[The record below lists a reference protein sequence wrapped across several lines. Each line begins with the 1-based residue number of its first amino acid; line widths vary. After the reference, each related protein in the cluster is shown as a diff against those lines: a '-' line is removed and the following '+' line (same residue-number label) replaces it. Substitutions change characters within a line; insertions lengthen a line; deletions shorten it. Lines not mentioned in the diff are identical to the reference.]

1 MAIGASRR
9 TRKTINGVLIGLGIG
24 VILVVILFPFYWML
38 ITSLKDYDQIR
49 SIRTPFMPNP
59 LSFAGYASLLV
70 TGKHPFVMWYVNSA
84 SVALIVTPITVIVS
98 ALAAYALIRLR
109 FLGAGLLA
117 SVILIVYLVPG
128 SLLFI
133 PMYQV
138 VKFFGLVGQ
147 IQALWLVYPTFS
159 IPFATWLMMGYV
171 QSLPEDL
178 EEAAMIDGASRLQ
191 TLIQVVLPLMAPALL
206 AVFLFTFTGVW
217 NEYLYA
223 FVMINRE
230 SQMTVPVGMTFMI
243 INDIFQWPDL
253 MAGAVL
259 ITVPV
264 VILFIYTQRFM
275 VEGLTA
281 GGVKGEV

>member
-1 MAIGASRR
+1 VSRR
-9 TRKTINGVLIGLGIG
+9 TRKILNKALTAVLVAGVLVL
-24 VILVVILFPFYWML
+24 ILFPFYWML
-38 ITSLKDYDQIR
+38 ITSFKDYDQIR
-49 SIRTPFMPNP
+49 SIRTPFIPNP
-59 LSFAGYASLLV
+59 FNFQGYENLLIN
-70 TGKHPFVMWYVNSA
+70 GKHPFLLWFKNSL
-84 SVALIVTPITVIVS
+84 SVAAVVTPLTVIVS

-109 FLGAGLLA
+109 FLGAGIIA

-159 IPFATWLMMGYV
+159 IPFATWLLMGYV

-178 EEAAMIDGASRLQ
+178 EQAAMIDGASRLQ
-191 TLIQVVLPLMAPALL
+191 ALWHVVLPLMAPALL
-206 AVFLFTFTGVW
+206 AIFLFTFTGVW

-223 FVMINRE
+223 FVMISSS

-253 MAGAVL
+253 MAASVL

-264 VILFIYTQRFM
+264 VILFIYTQRYM
-275 VEGLTA
+275 IEGLTA

>member
-1 MAIGASRR
+1 MSRN
-9 TRKTINGVLIGLGIG
+9 TRRIVDRALLGILIA
-24 VILVVILFPFYWML
+24 VVLVLVLFPFYWMV

-49 SIRTPFMPNP
+49 SIRSPFFPSP
-59 LSFAGYASLLV
+59 LALDGYASLLV
-70 TGKHPFVMWYVNSA
+70 TGKHPFITWYLNSL
-84 SVALIVTPITVIVS
+84 SVALIVTPITVVVS

-109 FLGAGLLA
+109 FVGAGALA

-147 IQALWLVYPTFS
+147 IQALWIVYPTFS

-178 EEAAMIDGASRLQ
+178 ELAAMIDGASRLQ
-191 TLIQVVLPLMAPALL
+191 ALIRVVLPLMAPALL

-223 FVMINRE
+223 FVLINRE

-264 VILFIYTQRFM
+264 VALFIYTQRFM

>member
-1 MAIGASRR
+1 MTVAMSRG
-9 TRKTINGVLIGLGIG
+9 TRKVVNGTFMGLLIAVVLL
-24 VILVVILFPFYWML
+24 LILFPFYWMV
-38 ITSLKDYDQIR
+38 ITSFKDYDQIR
-49 SIRTPFMPNP
+49 SIRSPFIPDP
-59 LSFAGYASLLV
+59 FSLAGYASLLV
-70 TGKHPFVMWYVNSA
+70 TGKHPFIAWYLNSA
-84 SVALIVTPITVIVS
+84 SVALVVTPITVIVS

-109 FLGAGLLA
+109 FVGAGLLA

-138 VKFFGLVGQ
+138 VKLFGLVGQ

-159 IPFATWLMMGYV
+159 IPFATWLLMGYV

-178 EEAAMIDGASRLQ
+178 EQAAMIDGASRLQ
-191 TLIQVVLPLMAPALL
+191 TLLRVVVPLMAPALL
-206 AVFLFTFTGVW
+206 AVFLFSFTGVW

-223 FVMINRE
+223 FVLINRE

-264 VILFIYTQRFM
+264 VILFIYTQRYM
-275 VEGLTA
+275 VEGLTV

>member
-1 MAIGASRR
+1 MSRR
-9 TRKTINGVLIGLGIG
+9 TRKLIGGVLMGLLIAT
-24 VILVVILFPFYWML
+24 VLVLVLFPFYWMV
-38 ITSLKDYDQIR
+38 ITSFKDYDQIR
-49 SIRTPFMPNP
+49 SLRTPFVPNP
-59 LSFAGYASLLV
+59 WSFQGYDNLLIN
-70 TGKHPFVMWYVNSA
+70 GKHPFVLWYLNSL
-84 SVALIVTPITVIVS
+84 SVAAIVTPITVAVS

-109 FLGAGLLA
+109 FIGAGVLA

-138 VKFFGLVGQ
+138 VKLIGLVGK
-147 IQALWLVYPTFS
+147 IQALWIVYPTFS
-159 IPFATWLMMGYV
+159 IPFATWLLMGYV

-178 EEAAMIDGASRLQ
+178 EQAAMIDGASRLQ
-191 TLIQVVLPLMAPALL
+191 ALLRVVLPLMAPALL
-206 AVFLFTFTGVW
+206 AIFLFTFTGVW

-223 FVMINRE
+223 FVLIASA

-264 VILFIYTQRFM
+264 VILFIYTQRYM

>member
-1 MAIGASRR
+1 MSRR
-9 TRKTINGVLIGLGIG
+9 TRKILKGVLVGA
-24 VILVVILFPFYWML
+24 LVAVALVLILFPFYWMV

-49 SIRTPFMPNP
+49 SLRTPFIPNP
-59 LSFAGYASLLV
+59 LSTTGYENLLLN
-70 TGKHPFVMWYVNSA
+70 GKHPFVTWFMNSLT
-84 SVALIVTPITVIVS
+84 VAIVVTPVTVIVS

-109 FLGAGLLA
+109 FLGAGIIA
-117 SVILIVYLVPG
+117 SVILVVYLVPG

-147 IQALWLVYPTFS
+147 IQALWIVYPTFS
-159 IPFATWLMMGYV
+159 IPFATWLLMGYV

-178 EEAAMIDGASRLQ
+178 EQAAMIDGASRLQ
-191 TLIQVVLPLMAPALL
+191 ALWHVVLPLMAPALL
-206 AVFLFTFTGVW
+206 AIFLFTFTGVW

-223 FVMINRE
+223 FVLIGSA

-264 VILFIYTQRFM
+264 VILFIYTQRYM

>member
-1 MAIGASRR
+1 MNRR
-9 TRKTINGVLIGLGIG
+9 TQKTLTAIGLG
-24 VILVVILFPFYWML
+24 VIIVVALVLVLFPFYWML

-49 SIRTPFMPNP
+49 SVRTPFIPNP
-59 LSFAGYASLLV
+59 FSTQGYDNLLFG
-70 TGKHPFVMWYVNSA
+70 GKHKFPLWYINSL
-84 SVALIVTPITVIVS
+84 SVAAVVTPITVIVS

-109 FLGAGLLA
+109 FIGAGILA

-138 VKFFGLVGQ
+138 VKFFGLIGQ
-147 IQALWLVYPTFS
+147 IQALWIVYPTFS
-159 IPFATWLMMGYV
+159 IPFATWLLMGYV

-178 EEAAMIDGASRLQ
+178 ELAAMIDGASRLQ
-191 TLIQVVLPLMAPALL
+191 ALVYVVLPLMAPALL
-206 AVFLFTFTGVW
+206 AIFLFSFTGVW

-223 FVMINRE
+223 FVMISSA

-243 INDIFQWPDL
+243 LNDIFQWPDL
-253 MAGAVL
+253 MAGAVM

-264 VILFIYTQRFM
+264 VILFVYTQRYM

>member
-1 MAIGASRR
+1 
-9 TRKTINGVLIGLGIG
+9 
-24 VILVVILFPFYWML
+24 
-38 ITSLKDYDQIR
+38 
-49 SIRTPFMPNP
+49 
-59 LSFAGYASLLV
+59 
-70 TGKHPFVMWYVNSA
+70 
-84 SVALIVTPITVIVS
+84 
-98 ALAAYALIRLR
+98 
-109 FLGAGLLA
+109 
-117 SVILIVYLVPG
+117 VPG

-138 VKFFGLVGQ
+138 VKFFGLIGQ
-147 IQALWLVYPTFS
+147 IQALWIVYPTFS
-159 IPFATWLMMGYV
+159 IPFATWLLMGYV

-178 EEAAMIDGASRLQ
+178 EQAAMIDGASRLQ
-191 TLIQVVLPLMAPALL
+191 TLVLVVLPLMAPALL
-206 AVFLFTFTGVW
+206 AIFLFSFTGVW

-223 FVMINRE
+223 FVMISSA

-243 INDIFQWPDL
+243 LNDIFQWPDL

-264 VILFIYTQRFM
+264 IVLFIYTQRYM

>member
-1 MAIGASRR
+1 MSRR
-9 TRKTINGVLIGLGIG
+9 TRKTLSGIGLAL
-24 VILVVILFPFYWML
+24 VIALALVLVLFPFYWMV

-49 SIRTPFMPNP
+49 SLRTPFIPNP
-59 LSFAGYASLLV
+59 LSTAGYDSLLF
-70 TGKHPFVMWYVNSA
+70 TGKHKFIQWYGNSL
-84 SVALIVTPITVIVS
+84 SVALVVTPITVVVS

-109 FLGAGLLA
+109 FIGAGVLA

-138 VKFFGLVGQ
+138 VKFFGLIGQ
-147 IQALWLVYPTFS
+147 IQALWVVYPTFS
-159 IPFATWLMMGYV
+159 IPFATWLLMGYV

-178 EEAAMIDGASRLQ
+178 EQAAMIDGASRLQ
-191 TLIQVVLPLMAPALL
+191 TLWLVVMPLMAPALL
-206 AVFLFTFTGVW
+206 AVFLFSFTGVW

-223 FVMINRE
+223 FVLISTA

-264 VILFIYTQRFM
+264 VFLFVYTQKYM

>member
-1 MAIGASRR
+1 MSRR
-9 TRKTINGVLIGLGIG
+9 TRKIVNVVLVGGL
-24 VILVVILFPFYWML
+24 VTVALVLILFPFYWML
-38 ITSLKDYDQIR
+38 ITSFKDYDQIR
-49 SIRTPFMPNP
+49 SIRTPFIPNP
-59 LSFAGYASLLV
+59 FNFQGYEDLLV
-70 TGKHPFVMWYVNSA
+70 NGKHPFIRWFMNSL
-84 SVALIVTPITVIVS
+84 SVAAVVTPLTVIIS
-98 ALAAYALIRLR
+98 ALAAYSLIRLR
-109 FLGAGLLA
+109 FIGAGLIA

-147 IQALWLVYPTFS
+147 IQALWIVYPTFS
-159 IPFATWLMMGYV
+159 IPFATWLLMGFV

-178 EEAAMIDGASRLQ
+178 EEAAMIDGASRFQ
-191 TLIQVVLPLMAPALL
+191 ALIRIVLPLMAPALL

-223 FVMINRE
+223 FVLIASA

-253 MAGAVL
+253 MAASVL

-264 VILFIYTQRFM
+264 VILFIYTQRYM

>member
-1 MAIGASRR
+1 MSRR
-9 TRKTINGVLIGLGIG
+9 TRKILKGVLIGGLI
-24 VILVVILFPFYWML
+24 VVALVLILFPFYWMVV
-38 ITSLKDYDQIR
+38 TSLKDYDQIR
-49 SIRTPFMPNP
+49 SITTPFIPNP
-59 LSFAGYASLLV
+59 INFQGYENLLIN
-70 TGKHPFVMWYVNSA
+70 GKHPFLTWFKNSLT
-84 SVALIVTPITVIVS
+84 VALVVTPLTVIIS

-109 FLGAGLLA
+109 FVGAGIIA

-159 IPFATWLMMGYV
+159 IPFATWLLMGYV

-191 TLIQVVLPLMAPALL
+191 TLIRIVLPLMAPALL
-206 AVFLFTFTGVW
+206 AIFLFTFTGVW

-223 FVMINRE
+223 FVLLSSE

-253 MAGAVL
+253 MAASVL
-259 ITVPV
+259 LTVPV
-264 VILFIYTQRFM
+264 VILFIYTQRYM